1 MGTLFRSR
9 FAPSPLFR
17 SSPALF
23 GFAPALAL
31 LTCLTL
37 GTALPAAAQP
47 AANGAEETIT
57 MNMRDAEIRS
67 LIQWVADQTGRNMVV
82 HRDVKGKVT
91 VLSARPMTRTEIWNT
106 FLSVLQVHGFAA
118 IETDEAVKIV
128 PANIASQSGA
138 PVTDGVGRGTVV
150 QVFRA
155 NNVSAPELA
164 QLLRPLVSKDAVIN
178 AEPSSNMLLV
188 ADQGENVQQI
198 QQLVQKLDR
207 AGGSGIELVRLQHAN
222 AAQVLASLTA
232 LYPNQGAAGAAPGS
246 GVALPLTISADER
259 SNAILL
265 SGDPAKRNQVRQLIR
280 AMDVPLSGEGNTQ
293 VIYLQYVDAKEVAPI
308 LKSIAQS
315 VLFDQKEEKTTS
327 FSIEPSESANAL
339 VINSPPGLLNT
350 LTDVARKLDIRRSQ
364 VFVEALIVEV
374 ASDISDDLGVS
385 WITTGADS
393 IDGAG
398 GFGAVNTLLDQKL
411 IDPLSYDSDGN
422 LVRAIPAKGITF
434 GYFESGDIR
443 AAIRALSTNTK
454 ANILS
459 TPTVVAIDNEPASL
473 LVGQNVPFIT
483 GSATSAASGVENPFQ
498 TIERKDIGITLEVTP
513 RINRGDSITL
523 EIKQTVE
530 NIAPSVA
537 NASDLITNKREIIT
551 KALIKDDNVLVLGGL
566 ISDNQNET
574 KEKVPVLGDLPL
586 IGKLF
591 SGTSKSRTKNNLMVF
606 IHPVILKDEAQI
618 AELSRRHYD
627 YMRERQ
633 RDSEL
638 NPPRT
643 TDKQQPSPTLEEF
656 DTFSP
661 VRALPTAAQ

>member
-1 MGTLFRSR
+1 MGTPHR
-9 FAPSPLFR
+9 FAP
-17 SSPALF
+17 
-23 GFAPALAL
+23 GLAL
-31 LTCLTL
+31 LL
-37 GTALPAAAQP
+37 GLALIPAALHAPVASAQP
-47 AANGAEETIT
+47 PAAGEETIT

-91 VLSARPMTRTEIWNT
+91 VLSARPMTRAEIWST

-118 IETDEAVKIV
+118 IETDGAVKIV

-138 PVTDGVGRGTVV
+138 PVGDGVGRGVVV

-164 QLLRPLVSKDAVIN
+164 QLLRPLVGKDAVIN

-188 ADQGENVQQI
+188 ADTGENVQQI

-207 AGGSGIELVRLQHAN
+207 AGGSGIELVRLQYAN
-222 AAQVLASLTA
+222 AAEVLASLTT
-232 LYPNQGAAGAAPGS
+232 LYPNQSAPGGAAGGTT
-246 GVALPLTISADER
+246 ALPLTLAADER

-280 AMDVPLSGEGNTQ
+280 QMDVPLSGEGNTQ
-293 VIYLQYVDAKEVAPI
+293 VIYLQYADAKEVAPI
-308 LKSIAQS
+308 LQSIAKS
-315 VLFDQKEEKTTS
+315 VLSDQKEEKTTS
-327 FSIEPSESANAL
+327 FSIEPSTSANAL
-339 VINSPPGLLNT
+339 VINAPPGLLNT
-350 LTDVARKLDIRRSQ
+350 LQGVAQKLDVRRAQ

-374 ASDISDDLGVS
+374 SSEITDDLGVS
-385 WITTGADS
+385 WITTDANS

-398 GFGAVNTLLDQKL
+398 GFAGVNTLLSQTL
-411 IDPLSYDSDGN
+411 IDPISSIVDDNGN
-422 LVRAIPAKGITF
+422 IIRAQPAKGITF

-443 AAIRALSTNTK
+443 AAIRALSKNTK

-537 NASDLITNKREIIT
+537 NASDLVTNKREIVT